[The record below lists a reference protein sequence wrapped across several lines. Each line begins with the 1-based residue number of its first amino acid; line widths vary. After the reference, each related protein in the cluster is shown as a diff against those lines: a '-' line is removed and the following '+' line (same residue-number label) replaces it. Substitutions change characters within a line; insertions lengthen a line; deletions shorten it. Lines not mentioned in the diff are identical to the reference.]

1 MIKELASKII
11 FLTLMAAFPLF
22 LQSCAPAN
30 PSAMVP
36 LDATIY
42 KTHSGTVAVA
52 VGGTWPPDVHSE
64 DFKQALEDSLL
75 RYRVFSRVITTGSG
89 TDYRI
94 EVTLLEL
101 KQPFVGFTFTI
112 KSVAHWRLLNAKTGS
127 VVWEQT
133 IDRHFTAG
141 VGDAFVAAH
150 RAQLANE
157 GAIRENIKAGIQEI
171 GQLSL

>member
-112 KSVAHWRLLNAKTGS
+112 KS
-127 VVWEQT
+127 
-133 IDRHFTAG
+133 
-141 VGDAFVAAH
+141 
-150 RAQLANE
+150 
-157 GAIRENIKAGIQEI
+157 
-171 GQLSL
+171 